1 MSPAKSQPKEQLPD
15 SGISLDATDIRLL
28 TILQE
33 NGRYSTRQLA
43 AKVNLS
49 ATPVHERVKKLETS
63 GVIDHYTA
71 VINQDKLR
79 SLVVFYV
86 NINLKEHSTLLG
98 TEFIKSMLVLPE
110 VTELYTIGGEH
121 DFMARVV
128 VRDMAAYRN
137 FFVEK
142 LGLIPNIAKLQSIIV
157 LDSIKREIKV
167 PL

>member
-1 MSPAKSQPKEQLPD
+1 MKNGNNLKKEQLQ
-15 SGISLDATDIRLL
+15 GKKISLDATDIRLL
-28 TILQE
+28 NILQE
-33 NGRYSTRQLA
+33 NARYSTRQLA
-43 AKVNLS
+43 DRINMS
-49 ATPVHERVKKLETS
+49 ATPVHERVKKLEAS
-63 GVIDHYTA
+63 GVIDHYA
-71 VINQDKLR
+71 AIVNQDKIR

-98 TEFIKSMLVLPE
+98 GEFVRSITALPE

-121 DFMARVV
+121 DFMARIVV
-128 VRDMAAYRN
+128 GDMAAYRD

-142 LGLIPNIAKLQSIIV
+142 LGMIPNIAKLQSVIV